1 MKRLRVLVV
10 MHEDL
15 VPPLRPS
22 GEHSRAAEWKT
33 ERDVLTALG
42 ELGHDARPLGVR
54 RDIRVVGAAIEE
66 FKPDIV
72 FNLLE
77 EFDGCAAY
85 DHNVVSYLELLGVP
99 YTGCRPRGLML
110 ARDKSLAKK
119 VLAFHHVPVPAFA
132 VCPIGQAV
140 RKPQTLHFPLIVK
153 SVSEEASL
161 GISQASIVTD
171 ERKLRE
177 RVGFIHASVGTDALI
192 EQYIDGREFYVG
204 ILGHREVT
212 VLPIWELDFHNMP
225 EDACRIATERVK
237 WSLKYQRKY
246 GITSREAA
254 DLSEF
259 QAARIR
265 ALAKQV
271 YEILELTGYA
281 RIDFRMDQGGQAYV
295 LEANPNPQIA
305 RDEDFADSAKR
316 AGISYS
322 DLIQRALEIGLQ
334 WRKAQAA

>member
-1 MKRLRVLVV
+1 MRRLRVLVL

-15 VPPLRPS
+15 VPPVRPA
-22 GEHSRAAEWKT
+22 GEHPRTAEWKT
-33 ERDVLTALG
+33 EHDVLTALA

-54 RDIRVVGAAIEE
+54 RDVRVIGTAIDEW
-66 FKPDIV
+66 KPDIV

-77 EFDGCAAY
+77 EFDGRATY
-85 DHNVVSYLELLGVP
+85 DHNIVSYLELLGMP
-99 YTGCRPRGLML
+99 YTGCHPRGLML
-110 ARDKSLAKK
+110 ARDKSLTKK

-132 VCPIGQAV
+132 VCPIGQPV
-140 RKPQTLHFPLIVK
+140 RTPRALHFPLIVK

-171 ERKLRE
+171 ERRLRE
-177 RVGFIHASVGTDALI
+177 RVGFIHASLGTDALI

-204 ILGHREVT
+204 ILGNRDVT
-212 VLPIWELDFHNMP
+212 VLPIWELDFRHMP

-246 GITSREAA
+246 GITSRAA
-254 DLSEF
+254 TDLSEF

-265 ALAKQV
+265 SLAKQV
-271 YEILELTGYA
+271 FEVLDLNGYA
-281 RIDFRMDQGGQAYV
+281 RIDFRMDEGGQAYV

-316 AGISYS
+316 AGLSYLE
-322 DLIQRALEIGLQ
+322 LIQRTLEIGLE